1 MTPTSTQTYIE
12 LLEKTNE
19 QLSFWYLPYE
29 LAIGFLTV
37 AIAVLTVG
45 FSFMLWRQSID
56 YKKKIDE
63 LIKEQEKYLKTEIAS
78 SSLAVLKEHIKK
90 LEESAGKATGDV
102 RQEKERALEVLRS
115 SVISSKQAIPSLA
128 DPQIQAIESLLVSFG
143 ADRKV
148 LNSTGDILRG
158 RDTYLPESAA
168 IQRTLTDAQINALI
182 SLLQSFGA
190 DSVTI
195 GHIYSVL
202 QMAQV

>member
-1 MTPTSTQTYIE
+1 MAPTSTQTYIE

-78 SSLAVLKEHIKK
+78 SSLVVLKEHIKK

-115 SVISSKQAIPSLA
+115 SVISSKQAIPALA
-128 DPQIQAIESLLVSFG
+128 EPQIQAIESLLVSFG